1 MPKIKNIRQI
11 LLEETR
17 VVLSDHSI
25 ILTVLIAPVLY
36 AFFLGSIYVKK
47 DIDQIRFAVVDYD
60 NSKTTRELTRMLSA
74 SPKIDVAGYLEDYT
88 DGIEKLN
95 NLQIEGFVIFTA
107 GFEKQL
113 MRMEG
118 AEVNLYLNTTR
129 FLPSNDLNMA
139 VSKVMLTAGAGVR
152 LNYYQA
158 QGMGTQYA
166 MQRINPVNAEVK
178 PIYNNINS
186 YGNFLLPGLFF
197 LILQQTLL
205 LGLGESVG
213 RDYEKGHLM
222 ARLCEGKH
230 GVVNYIFGKMAYYA
244 YLYLAYLVLF
254 FVVIFPYFDLPVL
267 GDIVP
272 IMIISTTFLL
282 AIMNYSMLIGTFV
295 KKQIRMMELLAFTT
309 YPFFLLS
316 GYSWPLEAMPVPLQ
330 WLAATV
336 PTTPMLEAMT
346 RLFVMGGHWDA
357 VLHVFQHLVILLAV
371 SFVALVWR
379 LFYLRRIN
387 AIRVN
392 PVESKGK
399 LMAQ

>member
-11 LLEETR
+11 LLDETR

-25 ILTVLIAPVLY
+25 ILTVLIAPLLY
-36 AFFLGSIYVKK
+36 AFFLGSIYINK

-74 SPKIDVAGYLEDYT
+74 SPKIDVAGYLEDYK
-88 DGIEKLN
+88 DGVEKLN
-95 NLQIEGFVIFTA
+95 NLEIEGFVIFTT

-152 LNYYQA
+152 LNYFQA

-205 LGLGESVG
+205 LGLGESIG

-222 ARLCEGKH
+222 ARLSEGKH
-230 GVVNYIFGKMAYYA
+230 GVVNYIFGKTAYYA
-244 YLYLAYLVLF
+244 CLYLAYLVLF
-254 FVVIFPYFDLPVL
+254 FMVIFPYFDLPVL

-272 IMIISTTFLL
+272 IMIISATFLL
-282 AIMNYSMLIGTFV
+282 TIMTYSMLIGTFV

-316 GYSWPLEAMPVPLQ
+316 GYSWPIEAMPVPLQ

-371 SFVALVWR
+371 SFATLVWR
-379 LFYLRRIN
+379 LFYLRKIN

-399 LMAQ
+399 LMA

>member
-11 LLEETR
+11 LLDETR

-25 ILTVLIAPVLY
+25 ILTVLIAPLLY
-36 AFFLGSIYVKK
+36 AFFLGSIYINK

-74 SPKIDVAGYLEDYT
+74 SPKIDVAGYLEDYK
-88 DGIEKLN
+88 DGVEKLN
-95 NLQIEGFVIFTA
+95 NLEIEGFVIFTT

-152 LNYYQA
+152 LNYFQT

-205 LGLGESVG
+205 LGLGESIG

-222 ARLCEGKH
+222 ARLSEGKH
-230 GVVNYIFGKMAYYA
+230 GVVNYIFGKTAYYA
-244 YLYLAYLVLF
+244 CLYLAYLVLF
-254 FVVIFPYFDLPVL
+254 FMVIFPYFDLPVL

-272 IMIISTTFLL
+272 IMVISATFLL
-282 AIMNYSMLIGTFV
+282 TIMTYSMLIGTFV

-371 SFVALVWR
+371 SFATLVWR
-379 LFYLRRIN
+379 LFYLRKIN

-399 LMAQ
+399 LMA

>member
-11 LLEETR
+11 LLDETR

-25 ILTVLIAPVLY
+25 ILTVLIAPLLY
-36 AFFLGSIYVKK
+36 AFFLGSIYINK

-74 SPKIDVAGYLEDYT
+74 SPKIDVAGYLEDYK
-88 DGIEKLN
+88 DGVEKLN
-95 NLQIEGFVIFTA
+95 NLEIEGFVIFTT

-152 LNYYQA
+152 LNYFQA

-222 ARLCEGKH
+222 ARLSEGKH
-230 GVVNYIFGKMAYYA
+230 GVVNYIFGKTAYYA
-244 YLYLAYLVLF
+244 CLYLAYLVLF
-254 FVVIFPYFDLPVL
+254 FMVIFPYFDLPVL

-272 IMIISTTFLL
+272 IMIISATFLL
-282 AIMNYSMLIGTFV
+282 TIMTYSMLIGTFV

-371 SFVALVWR
+371 SFATLVWR
-379 LFYLRRIN
+379 LFYLRKIN
-387 AIRVN
+387 AIRVK

-399 LMAQ
+399 LMA

>member
-11 LLEETR
+11 LLDETR

-25 ILTVLIAPVLY
+25 ILTVLIAPLLY
-36 AFFLGSIYVKK
+36 AFFLGSIYINK

-74 SPKIDVAGYLEDYT
+74 SPKIDVAGYLEDYQ
-88 DGIEKLN
+88 DGVEKLN
-95 NLQIEGFVIFTA
+95 NLEIEGFVIFTA

-152 LNYYQA
+152 LNYFQA

-222 ARLCEGKH
+222 ARLSEGKH
-230 GVVNYIFGKMAYYA
+230 GVVNYIFGKTAYYA
-244 YLYLAYLVLF
+244 CLYLAYLVLF
-254 FVVIFPYFDLPVL
+254 FMVIFPYFDLPVL

-272 IMIISTTFLL
+272 IMIISATFLL
-282 AIMNYSMLIGTFV
+282 TIMTYSMLIGTFV

-371 SFVALVWR
+371 SFAALVWR
-379 LFYLRRIN
+379 LFYLRKIN

-399 LMAQ
+399 LMV

>member
-11 LLEETR
+11 LLDETR

-25 ILTVLIAPVLY
+25 ILTVLIAPLLY
-36 AFFLGSIYVKK
+36 AFFLGSIYINK

-74 SPKIDVAGYLEDYT
+74 SPKIDVAGYLEDYK
-88 DGIEKLN
+88 DGVEKLN
-95 NLQIEGFVIFTA
+95 NLEIEGFVIFTT

-152 LNYYQA
+152 LNYFQA

-222 ARLCEGKH
+222 ARLSEGKH
-230 GVVNYIFGKMAYYA
+230 GVVNYIFGKTAYYA
-244 YLYLAYLVLF
+244 CLYLAYLVLF
-254 FVVIFPYFDLPVL
+254 FMVIFPYFDLPVL

-272 IMIISTTFLL
+272 IMIISATFLL
-282 AIMNYSMLIGTFV
+282 TIMTYSMLIGTFV

-371 SFVALVWR
+371 SFAALVWR
-379 LFYLRRIN
+379 LFYLRKIN

-399 LMAQ
+399 LMV

>member
-1 MPKIKNIRQI
+1 MPKITNIRQI
-11 LLEETR
+11 LLDETR
-17 VVLSDHSI
+17 MVLSDHSI
-25 ILTVLIAPVLY
+25 ILTVLIAPLLY
-36 AFFLGSIYVKK
+36 AFFLGSIYINK

-74 SPKIDVAGYLEDYT
+74 SPKIDVAGYLEDYQ
-88 DGIEKLN
+88 DGVEKLN
-95 NLQIEGFVIFTA
+95 NLEIEGFVIFTT

-139 VSKVMLTAGAGVR
+139 VSKVMLTAGAVVR
-152 LNYYQA
+152 LNYFQA

-222 ARLCEGKH
+222 ARLSEGKH
-230 GVVNYIFGKMAYYA
+230 GVVNYIFGKTAYYA
-244 YLYLAYLVLF
+244 CLYLAYLVLF
-254 FVVIFPYFDLPVL
+254 FMVIFPYFDLPVL

-282 AIMNYSMLIGTFV
+282 AIMTYSMLIGTFV

-371 SFVALVWR
+371 SFAALVWR
-379 LFYLRRIN
+379 LFYLRKIN
-387 AIRVN
+387 AKRVN

-399 LMAQ
+399 LMA

>member
-11 LLEETR
+11 LLDETR

-25 ILTVLIAPVLY
+25 ILTVLIAPLLY
-36 AFFLGSIYVKK
+36 AFFLGSIYINK

-74 SPKIDVAGYLEDYT
+74 SPKIDVAGYLEDYK
-88 DGIEKLN
+88 DGVEKLN
-95 NLQIEGFVIFTA
+95 NLEIEGFVIFTT

-152 LNYYQA
+152 LNYFQA

-205 LGLGESVG
+205 LGLGESIG

-222 ARLCEGKH
+222 ARLSEGKH
-230 GVVNYIFGKMAYYA
+230 GVVNYIFGKTAYYA
-244 YLYLAYLVLF
+244 CLYLAYLVLF
-254 FVVIFPYFDLPVL
+254 FMVIFPYFDLPVL

-272 IMIISTTFLL
+272 IMIISATFLL
-282 AIMNYSMLIGTFV
+282 TIMTYSMLIGTFV

-379 LFYLRRIN
+379 LFYLRKIN

-399 LMAQ
+399 LMA

>member
-11 LLEETR
+11 LLDETR

-25 ILTVLIAPVLY
+25 ILTVLIAPLLY
-36 AFFLGSIYVKK
+36 AFFLGSIYINK

-74 SPKIDVAGYLEDYT
+74 SPKIDVAGYLEDYK
-88 DGIEKLN
+88 DGVEKLN
-95 NLQIEGFVIFTA
+95 NLEIEGFVIFTT

-152 LNYYQA
+152 LNYFQT

-222 ARLCEGKH
+222 ARLSEGKH
-230 GVVNYIFGKMAYYA
+230 GVVNYIFGKTAYYA
-244 YLYLAYLVLF
+244 CLYLAYLVLF
-254 FVVIFPYFDLPVL
+254 FMVIFPYFDLPVL

-272 IMIISTTFLL
+272 IMIISATFLL
-282 AIMNYSMLIGTFV
+282 TIMTYSMLIGTFV

-379 LFYLRRIN
+379 LFYLRKIN

-399 LMAQ
+399 LMA